1 MILKASSF
9 LSGVMRLLSGCFCTD
24 GTFFVGKS
32 VKPLEQRRHLIRHVA
47 YNSSSTKSKVM
58 MSENNMNEE
67 ELNEEDDDNDNDND
81 NSNDEKQHVRDRFL
95 VEIIKRAERELK
107 EQHNKQST
115 TTHSHNQ
122 QQVKQ
127 MTPQVAHVLN
137 ELIVIETERLA
148 EDLRLFAKHANRTQI
163 NKSDV
168 LLFCRRRENVR
179 MLIEDS
185 LLLMKTSK
193 NDERLLIE

>member
-1 MILKASSF
+1 MWGKAENHQNREDISSGM
-9 LSGVMRLLSGCFCTD
+9 LHT
-24 GTFFVGKS
+24 TAAAQNQK
-32 VKPLEQRRHLIRHVA
+32 A
-47 YNSSSTKSKVM
+47 M

-185 LLLMKTSK
+185 LLLMKTSSK